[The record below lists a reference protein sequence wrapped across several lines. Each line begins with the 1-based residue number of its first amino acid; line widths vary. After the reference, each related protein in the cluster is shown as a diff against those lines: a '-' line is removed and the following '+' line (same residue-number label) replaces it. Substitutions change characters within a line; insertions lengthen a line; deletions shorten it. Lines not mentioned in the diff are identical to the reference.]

1 MPTLFHAL
9 QLPVATIIVLCCLPA
24 HAAAAQGS
32 DAPSASP
39 LERTV
44 DASIRPGDD
53 FFAFANGA
61 WLKAAT
67 IPAGRERWGVRD
79 ELNALTRPHIA
90 KLIDNA
96 AAAARGS
103 DARKVS
109 DFRAAWLNQAG
120 IEARDL
126 TPLRPLLDTIG
137 RVGDKAALTRLLG
150 HLMPADVDPL
160 NLGVYRSSHV
170 LGFAVE
176 RSIHGERTNDVFL
189 VQGGLGLGDRDN
201 YLGAEP
207 RLTALRAAY
216 VEYVGRMLQLAGFDR
231 AVARARSVMALE
243 TAMAKS
249 QGSAGASAND
259 HNADTRWTSADF
271 AREAPGMDW
280 AAFLGAA
287 GLGRQAVFG
296 VWQPG
301 SATGLA
307 AAVAAQPLES
317 WKDYLRFHALD
328 RYSDLLPQAFAGPA
342 VVMHAA
348 AANEPLAPR
357 AERALAATQAALG
370 EPIGRMYVERNFP
383 AAEKARVQGIV
394 ANVVEAFARRIES
407 LVWMSPASR
416 AVALAKVKSL
426 YVGIGYPDRWQDYS
440 DLAIDPADA
449 LGNARRVADRNTRRA
464 LRRIGQ
470 PVDMTEWWIAP
481 QSVGGVLIFQQ
492 NAYEISAALLQA
504 PKYDSTASDAA
515 TYGAIGAVIGHDVTH
530 FVDLLGADYD
540 TTFAIRRWWT
550 AEDLAS
556 YQAAYGPLVDQFA
569 TYRPYPD
576 LAVDGKLTAPEN
588 VADLAGLEAA
598 FDAYRRSLGAR
609 TGNSADVQQHDREFF
624 IAFAQSWRARIS
636 DSAMRVQLKTNDH
649 APEMFRVSTV
659 RNLDAWYAAF
669 DVAPGQRLYLEPAAR
684 VHVW

>member
-1 MPTLFHAL
+1 MPTLFHAV
-9 QLPVATIIVLCCLPA
+9 QLPAAAIIVLSCLPA
-24 HAAAAQGS
+24 YAAAAQGTDYPNS
-32 DAPSASP
+32 SP

-44 DASIRPGDD
+44 STSIRPGDD
-53 FFAFANGA
+53 FFAFANDA
-61 WLKAAT
+61 WLEATT

-79 ELNALTRPHIA
+79 ELNALTRPRIV
-90 KLIDNA
+90 KLIDDA
-96 AAAARGS
+96 AAAPRGS

-109 DFRAAWLNQAG
+109 DFRAAWLNEAA
-120 IEARDL
+120 IEARGL
-126 TPLRPLLDTIG
+126 APIRPLLDTIA
-137 RVGDKAALTRLLG
+137 RARDKAALTRLLG
-150 HLMPADVDPL
+150 RLMPADVDPL

-176 RSIHGERTNDVFL
+176 RSIHGERTHDVFL
-189 VQGGLGLGDRDN
+189 VQGGLGLGVRDN
-201 YLGAEP
+201 YLGAEA
-207 RLTALRAAY
+207 RLTAVRAAY
-216 VEYVGRMLQLAGFDR
+216 VEHIGRMLQLAGFDH
-231 AVARARSVMALE
+231 AAARAQSVVALE
-243 TAMAKS
+243 TVIAKS
-249 QGSAGASAND
+249 QGTAGASAND
-259 HNADTRWTSADF
+259 HNADTRWTRADF

-280 AAFLGAA
+280 AAFLDAA

-296 VWQPG
+296 VWQPA
-301 SATGLA
+301 STTGLA
-307 AAVAAQPLES
+307 AAVAAQPLEA

-328 RYSDLLPQAFAGPA
+328 RYSDLLPRAFAGPA
-342 VVMHAA
+342 AVMHAA

-357 AERALAATQAALG
+357 AERALAATQAALAG
-370 EPIGRMYVERNFP
+370 PIGRMYVDRNFP
-383 AAEKARVQGIV
+383 AAAKARVQGIV
-394 ANVVEAFARRIES
+394 ANVIDAFARRIES

-416 AVALAKVKSL
+416 AIAVAKVKSL
-426 YVGIGYPDRWQDYS
+426 YVGIGYPDGWQDYA
-440 DLAIDPADA
+440 DLEIDPADA
-449 LGNARRVADRNTRRA
+449 LGNVRRVADRNTRRA
-464 LRRIGQ
+464 LARIGQ

-492 NAYEISAALLQA
+492 NAYELSAGLLQA

-515 TYGAIGAVIGHDVTH
+515 TYGAVGAIIGHDVTH

-540 TTFAIRRWWT
+540 TTFAIRHWWT
-550 AEDLAS
+550 AEDLAR
-556 YQAAYGPLVDQFA
+556 YQAAYAPLVDQFA
-569 TYRPYPD
+569 AYRPYPD

-609 TGNSADVQQHDREFF
+609 SGNAAYVRQRDREFF
-624 IAFAQSWRARIS
+624 IAFAQSWRTRIS